1 MITEIGITAG
11 EIWKML
17 DEHGTLEI
25 ESVLQKV
32 SMGRELGF
40 MAIGWLCRESH
51 VVMKQEN
58 DKRYLELKKIEEGL
72 P

>member
-17 DEHGTLEI
+17 DEGGSLEL
-25 ESVLQKV
+25 ELVLQRV
-32 SMGRELGF
+32 PMGKELGL
-40 MAIGWLCRESH
+40 MAVGWLCREGH

-58 DKRYLELKKIEEGL
+58 DKSYLELKK
-72 P
+72 